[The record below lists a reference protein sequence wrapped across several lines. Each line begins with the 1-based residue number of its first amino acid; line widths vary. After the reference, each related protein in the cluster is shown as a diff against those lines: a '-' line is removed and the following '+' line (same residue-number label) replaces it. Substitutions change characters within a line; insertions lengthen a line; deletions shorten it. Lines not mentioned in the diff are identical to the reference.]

1 MKSLQNW
8 FQELKQSNIPVIV
21 EGKKDKLALQDLGV
35 KSIYTLSR
43 KPIYAIAEEISS
55 NSKECIILTDLDK
68 KGKLLFSKLSHDL
81 QRMGVKIN
89 NKFRNYLYKETKI
102 SNIECLNK
110 FI

>member
-21 EGKKDKLALQDLGV
+21 EGKKDKLALQDSGV